1 MHHKLEKLPIYM
13 KTSRNLYATIEPTE
27 VEAVELK
34 SEEIDDII
42 GEVAH
47 QTVDTRI
54 CHFVPTEYRETY
66 WSGLV

>member
-1 MHHKLEKLPIYM
+1 MHHKLETLPIYM

-47 QTVDTRI
+47 QDCR
-54 CHFVPTEYRETY
+54 
-66 WSGLV
+66 